1 MSLFLCCTHFPLRG
15 HVADLTAATWNPT
28 SSTEFLTS
36 SNDSTLRIW
45 DTSNRMAHK
54 SIIVVKSRERGART
68 KVTMCAYNSDG
79 HTVSGGCEDGTIH
92 LWDTRSNLARPTR
105 SCETA
110 HEKGVGAVSGMA
122 FSRDN
127 THLVTRGG
135 DATVKRKFLN
145 LLVDKAT

>member
-1 MSLFLCCTHFPLRG
+1 
-15 HVADLTAATWNPT
+15 
-28 SSTEFLTS
+28 
-36 SNDSTLRIW
+36 
-45 DTSNRMAHK
+45 MAHK

-68 KVTMCAYNSDG
+68 KVTMCAYTSDG

-110 HEKGVGAVSGMA
+110 HEKGAGAVSGMA

-135 DATVKRKFLN
+135 DATVKRKLFFAFREN
-145 LLVDKAT
+145 LADPRSMGHAIST